1 MSRFSAV
8 VVLWFS
14 TEAAEAALLLFDRF
28 IAIEKNKK
36 IKNDFRIPRQI
47 LSRNQNKNLSA
58 DWSVGNLRG
67 KTIKTKLIYLDPKSL
82 IFEKSKTFMI
92 YQGEA
97 GCRSNSSG
105 NSRTWEKAALVNDSQ
120 THTHVHCQCLV
131 RHYQV
136 TMVVCASARQPLLH
150 MILWKQAHNVWKN
163 RSKVQIS
170 GKFKILNFKLKS
182 HDFWEFIQFPRQKL
196 WFWTK
201 TEFSNW
207 K

>member
-1 MSRFSAV
+1 MPPQGLAKQVLVWWASKLVLFWHLAKHCCCYSAILFL
-8 VVLWFS
+8 LWS
-14 TEAAEAALLLFDRF
+14 GGQPL
-28 IAIEKNKK
+28 AIEQKK
-36 IKNDFRIPRQI
+36 FHYLSDKNDFRIPRQI

-136 TMVVCASARQPLLH
+136 TMVVSARATALATYDPVEAGPQCL
-150 MILWKQAHNVWKN
+150 KK
-163 RSKVQIS
+163 S
-170 GKFKILNFKLKS
+170 LKS
-182 HDFWEFIQFPRQKL
+182 SNFRKIQNSEF
-196 WFWTK
+196 
-201 TEFSNW
+201 
-207 K
+207 

>member
-1 MSRFSAV
+1 MLKYRNFDDLFCLLFWCPWVDFRPWWYSGFRRRPPKQPCCYLIDS
-8 VVLWFS
+8 
-14 TEAAEAALLLFDRF
+14 LLLKKKRF
-28 IAIEKNKK
+28 FYLSD
-36 IKNDFRIPRQI
+36 KNDFRIPRQI

-58 DWSVGNLRG
+58 DWSVRNLRG

-136 TMVVCASARQPLLH
+136 TMVVSARAPALATYDPVEAGPQCLKKLP
-150 MILWKQAHNVWKN
+150 KSSNF
-163 RSKVQIS
+163 R
-170 GKFKILNFKLKS
+170 KILNLNF
-182 HDFWEFIQFPRQKL
+182 
-196 WFWTK
+196 
-201 TEFSNW
+201 
-207 K
+207 

>member
-1 MSRFSAV
+1 MILVFPVKFSV
-8 VVLWFS
+8 QIKTKTW
-14 TEAAEAALLLFDRF
+14 ALIGRSEMY
-28 IAIEKNKK
+28 A
-36 IKNDFRIPRQI
+36 
-47 LSRNQNKNLSA
+47 
-58 DWSVGNLRG
+58 G
-67 KTIKTKLIYLDPKSL
+67 KQSTKLIYLDPKSL

-120 THTHVHCQCLV
+120 THTHVHCQCLL

-182 HDFWEFIQFPRQKL
+182 HDFSEII
-196 WFWTK
+196 
-201 TEFSNW
+201 
-207 K
+207 